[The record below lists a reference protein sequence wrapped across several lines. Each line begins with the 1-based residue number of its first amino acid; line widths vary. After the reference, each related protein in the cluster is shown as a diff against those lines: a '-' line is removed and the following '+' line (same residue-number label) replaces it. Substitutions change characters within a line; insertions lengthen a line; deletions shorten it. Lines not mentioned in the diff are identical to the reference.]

1 MADTAHGKASSQELL
16 FTYRGISYPRMRC
29 SSDTFQALQDFASR
43 RDDMMLA
50 AYPKCGTNWCLQILN
65 DLAATVSGS
74 EEMKPNFDIL
84 EFGAVDKYKKM
95 ETLPS
100 PRVYAT
106 HLHHDNLPKA
116 VVQNG
121 TKILVIFRNP
131 KDTAVSLF
139 HFHSKNPAVHTYND
153 WDDYFRDFISGN
165 AKPHSNKDRS
175 LETLT
180 VVWGSY
186 FDHAMIW
193 NKHIEDENVM
203 IITYEAL
210 KENLAGGVQKIAE
223 FFCLP
228 VTEGQIRLIAERATF
243 DEMKARSQETHAGFG
258 HILFRKGDVGD
269 WKNYFSEAQNR
280 EMDAKFEEC
289 LAGTKLGKMMNYD
302 IHCKS

>member
-1 MADTAHGKASSQELL
+1 MADSAHGKASPQELL
-16 FTYRGISYPRMRC
+16 FTYKGISYPKMRC
-29 SSDTFQALQDFASR
+29 SSDTFQALQDFVSR
-43 RDDMMLA
+43 RDDLMLVS
-50 AYPKCGTNWCLQILN
+50 YPKCGTNWCLQILN
-65 DLAATVSGS
+65 NLAATVSGS
-74 EEMKPNFDIL
+74 EEIKPNFDIL
-84 EFGAVDKYKKM
+84 EFGAADKYKKM

-106 HLHHDNLPKA
+106 HFHHDNLPKA
-116 VVQNG
+116 VIQNG

-139 HFHSKNPAVHTYND
+139 HFHAKNPAVHTYND

-165 AKPHSNKDRS
+165 
-175 LETLT
+175 

-203 IITYEAL
+203 LITYEDL

-223 FFCLP
+223 FFSLSA
-228 VTEGQIRLIAERATF
+228 TEEQIRLIAERATF
-243 DEMKARSQETHAGFG
+243 DAMKARSQETHGGFG
-258 HILFRKGDVGD
+258 NALFRKGDVGD

-289 LAGTKLGKMMNYD
+289 LAGTKLGKMLNYD
-302 IHCKS
+302 THCKS